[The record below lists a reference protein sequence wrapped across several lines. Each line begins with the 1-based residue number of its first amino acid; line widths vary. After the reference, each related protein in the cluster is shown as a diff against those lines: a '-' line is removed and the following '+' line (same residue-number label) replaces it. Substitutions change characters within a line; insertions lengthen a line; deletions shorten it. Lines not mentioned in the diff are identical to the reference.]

1 MTEEQWRPVV
11 GYEALY
17 EVSNQGRVRK
27 LPSGLIL
34 KEGLDRW
41 GYRKVAMS
49 KRGETK
55 GRLIHVLVAE
65 AFIGPRERGKVVCHG
80 PNGQADN
87 SLSNIYYSTQSKNN
101 KEDKRRDGTAN
112 MGEAH
117 PCSKITEAIAI
128 EIIELK
134 GKALQS
140 EIAARFG
147 LSQQQVS
154 AIQTGRKW
162 PHLQTE
168 EGRALAAHATRNMV
182 KRSVIS
188 PFVCHGNDRVGSK
201 IRTSA

>member
-1 MTEEQWRPVV
+1 MSRS
-11 GYEALY
+11 GKHK
-17 EVSNQGRVRK
+17 GK
-27 LPSGLIL
+27 LVHL
-34 KEGLDRW
+34 
-41 GYRKVAMS
+41 
-49 KRGETK
+49 
-55 GRLIHVLVAE
+55 LVAE
-65 AFIGPRERGKVVCHG
+65 VFIGERKPGMVVCHG

-117 PCSKITEAIAI
+117 PCSKITETIAI

-134 GKALQS
+134 GKILQS
-140 EIAARFG
+140 KVAVRFG

-168 EGRALAAHATRNMV
+168 EGRTMVAHATRNMV
-182 KRSVIS
+182 KRSVVS
-188 PFVCHGNDRVGSK
+188 PFLCHGNDRVGRK
-201 IRTSA
+201 IHTSA

>member
-1 MTEEQWRPVV
+1 MTEERWLPVP
-11 GYEALY
+11 GWEDLY
-17 EVSNQGRVRK
+17 EVSDQGRVRK
-27 LPSGLIL
+27 LGTNRIL
-34 KEGLDRW
+34 KEFLDNW
-41 GYRKVAMS
+41 GYRKVPMS
-49 KRGETK
+49 KQGKCK
-55 GRLIHVLVAE
+55 GKLVHLLVAE
-65 AFIGPRERGKVVCHG
+65 TFIGERKPGMVVCHG
-80 PNGQADN
+80 PNGQSDN

-117 PCSKITEAIAI
+117 PCSKITETIAI

-140 EIAARFG
+140 KVAARFG

-168 EGRALAAHATRNMV
+168 EGRAMVAHATRNMIT
-182 KRSVIS
+182 RSVVS
-188 PFVCHGNDRVGSK
+188 PFACHGNDHVGSK
-201 IRTSA
+201 I